1 MNRLLRILFG
11 SPLIVTMLVL
21 AVLFSITIASVAMS
35 QEVTPTTTTHAAT
48 IVQFTGHTL
57 SGNALIT

>member
-1 MNRLLRILFG
+1 
-11 SPLIVTMLVL
+11 LIVTILVL

-57 SGNALIT
+57 NANAPIA